1 MTSFEDRQRHLFNQ
15 LNEAEKQANFVTQT
29 PSNASTNFADRS
41 VVRQQVRQTRAE
53 MKQFRGKES
62 IFKRPE
68 APLAQCVAARKVP
81 GFRKNPDKWVCYN
94 LENVDIS
101 DRSNSAAAAI
111 CLKEVLNQD
120 ETLIN
125 GDIMETSDSKVTF
138 RTPMFVAKPKTRLS
152 ESKAISFKNTMTV
165 IYPEHVVGQKE
176 KEVRVKRDKPKAEK
190 AKLTQLRLDHLLDDG
205 NDSD

>member
-29 PSNASTNFADRS
+29 PRNASMNFADRS

-101 DRSNSAAAAI
+101 DWSNSAAAAI
-111 CLKEVLNQD
+111 CLKEVKQD
-120 ETLIN
+120 EETLIN
-125 GDIMETSDSKVTF
+125 GDITETSDSKVTF
-138 RTPMFVAKPKTRLS
+138 RTPMFVSKPKTRTS
-152 ESKAISFKNTMTV
+152 ESKAISFKNTTTV

-176 KEVRVKRDKPKAEK
+176 KEVRVKRDKPMAEK